1 MIRAVNY
8 ESTLRDEQL
17 ERTRERIVDAAVA
30 LLADETLQEMTIPLV
45 AERAAVSVRTVYRHF
60 PTKDALVAAVAVRVD
75 GQFGPSPFPAS
86 VDEMRELAPRL
97 FASFDVNVDLL
108 RAARSSRAGRAVVG
122 HTRSNRMASAK
133 RALEPLLED
142 ATEEERLRALAVAYS
157 MHSTAQFLYLRDT
170 FGMTA
175 EQAAEA
181 IRWLAGL
188 VLDDLERQAAER
200 AGARRKAAKRVK
212 GKA

>member
-1 MIRAVNY
+1 MNY

-17 ERTRERIVDAAVA
+17 ERTRARILDAAVA

-45 AERAAVSVRTVYRHF
+45 ARRAGVSVRTVYRHF
-60 PTKDALVAAVAVRVD
+60 PVKETLVDAVAARVD
-75 GQFGPSPFPAS
+75 GQFGPEPFPPS
-86 VDEMRELAPRL
+86 VDQLRELAPAL

-122 HTRSNRMASAK
+122 HTRSDRIASA
-133 RALEPLLED
+133 RRVLEPLLD
-142 ATEEERLRALAVAYS
+142 GADEEERLRALAVVYS
-157 MHSTAQFLYLRDT
+157 MHSTAQFLYFRDT
-170 FGMTA
+170 FVMTA

-181 IRWLAGL
+181 TTWVAGL

-200 AGARRKAAKRVK
+200 AAGRRKAAKRVK
-212 GKA
+212 GKV